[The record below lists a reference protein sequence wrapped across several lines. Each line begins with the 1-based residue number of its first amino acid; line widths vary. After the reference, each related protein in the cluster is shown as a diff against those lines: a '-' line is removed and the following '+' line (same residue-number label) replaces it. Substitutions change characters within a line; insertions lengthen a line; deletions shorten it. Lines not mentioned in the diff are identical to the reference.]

1 MKRKVPYE
9 AWSRECAK
17 FSKTRTVKPSKTIV
31 SSQDNPITPQDNR
44 GHHNQTSGG
53 GEKMTEAIS
62 GRKHTLN
69 VILPKKVS
77 THTDSELKLMLVTLK
92 NAMVASSVHI
102 SRIEKEL
109 KERGV
114 DSRILSSPRVDSVS
128 DLDENIGDA
137 E

>member
-1 MKRKVPYE
+1 M
-9 AWSRECAK
+9 A
-17 FSKTRTVKPSKTIV
+17 
-31 SSQDNPITPQDNR
+31 
-44 GHHNQTSGG
+44 
-53 GEKMTEAIS
+53 EAIS

-77 THTDSELKLMLVTLK
+77 EHTDSELRLMLVTLK

-114 DSRILSSPRVDSVS
+114 NSSILRSPRLDSVS
-128 DLDENIGDA
+128 ELDENLGDA

>member
-1 MKRKVPYE
+1 MKRKIPYE

-17 FSKTRTVKPSKTIV
+17 FSKTRTVKSSKTIV
-31 SSQDNPITPQDNR
+31 TPQDNPVTPQDSR
-44 GHHNQTSGG
+44 GRHNQTSGG
-53 GEKMTEAIS
+53 GEKMAEAIS

-77 THTDSELKLMLVTLK
+77 AHTDSELKLMLVTLK

-114 DSRILSSPRVDSVS
+114 DPRILSVPRLDSVS
-128 DLDENIGDA
+128 DFDENLGDA

>member
-1 MKRKVPYE
+1 MKRKIPYE

-17 FSKTRTVKPSKTIV
+17 FSNTRIVKPSKTV
-31 SSQDNPITPQDNR
+31 VTSQDSP
-44 GHHNQTSGG
+44 GHHNQLGG
-53 GEKMTEAIS
+53 GDEKMIEEIG

-92 NAMVASSVHI
+92 NAIVASSVHI

-114 DSRILSSPRVDSVS
+114 DSRILSSPRLDSVS
-128 DLDENIGDA
+128 EIDENIGDA

>member
-1 MKRKVPYE
+1 
-9 AWSRECAK
+9 
-17 FSKTRTVKPSKTIV
+17 
-31 SSQDNPITPQDNR
+31 
-44 GHHNQTSGG
+44 
-53 GEKMTEAIS
+53 MTDVIS

-69 VILPKKVS
+69 VILPRKIN

-109 KERGV
+109 KERGT
-114 DSRILSSPRVDSVS
+114 DPRILSSPRSDPMS
-128 DLDENIGDA
+128 DLDEDTGDA

>member
-1 MKRKVPYE
+1 MKRKIPYE

-17 FSKTRTVKPSKTIV
+17 FSNTRTAKPSKTII
-31 SSQDNPITPQDNR
+31 SSSDSP
-44 GHHNQTSGG
+44 GHHNQLGGG
-53 GEKMTEAIS
+53 GENMADAIS
-62 GRKHTLN
+62 GRKHTFN

-92 NAMVASSVHI
+92 NAIVASSVHI

-114 DSRILSSPRVDSVS
+114 DSRILSSPRVDFVS
-128 DLDENIGDA
+128 ELDENIGDA